1 MEPLVRMSLIL
12 SLLGGLSMRVWL
24 IIVALIAFAAWS
36 LHIYGVG
43 YAVADTL
50 WKAKALEAK
59 LAKLELELK
68 VQKDAETAE
77 DTLRVELQQENEQ
90 QKKVIDAYLE
100 ELKTRPG
107 KCLLGPDAER
117 LQ

>member
-1 MEPLVRMSLIL
+1 MSLIF

-24 IIVALIAFAAWS
+24 IIAALIAFAAWS
-36 LHIYGVG
+36 VHVYGIG
-43 YAVADTL
+43 YAVADNM

-59 LAKLELELK
+59 VASLELKLK
-68 VQKDAETAE
+68 VQKDADVAE
-77 DTLRVELQQENEQ
+77 GELRAELQRENEQ

-100 ELKTRPG
+100 ELKTRPD

>member
-1 MEPLVRMSLIL
+1 MSTLF
-12 SLLGGLSMRVWL
+12 SLLGGLSLRIWL
-24 IIVALIAFAAWS
+24 IIAALVAFAAWS
-36 LHIYGVG
+36 IHVYGIG
-43 YAVADTL
+43 YAVADNE

-68 VQKDAETAE
+68 IQNDADALEDKLRAE
-77 DTLRVELQQENEQ
+77 LERENEQ

-100 ELKTRPG
+100 EIKNRPD

>member
-1 MEPLVRMSLIL
+1 MSALF
-12 SLLGGLSMRVWL
+12 SLFGGLSLRVWL
-24 IIVALIAFAAWS
+24 IIAALVAFAAWS
-36 LHIYGVG
+36 VHVYGIG
-43 YAVADTL
+43 YAVADNE

-68 VQKDAETAE
+68 IQSDADAAE
-77 DTLRVELQQENEQ
+77 DKLRAELEQENEQ

-100 ELKTRPG
+100 EIKNRPD